1 VRRAVAIA
9 AVVCT
14 QLPTAGADVRTQ
26 ADQLYETAGADFK
39 AGRFQDAIKG
49 FRQAYDLVRDPVY
62 LFNLAQAYR
71 KIFDCVGAAEHYK
84 RFLADA
90 KDVDKATR
98 ASVEQWIGE
107 LAPCV
112 EQRTKEAEATR
123 RYEEADKKRRA
134 DVAARLQRELVDR
147 DRNRRRMGV
156 VIGGVGGGL
165 IVAGGLFGLRARR
178 IGNELREKCM
188 GCDWPAEFE
197 EKEQTAERS
206 DLYAIASVAT
216 GTAAV
221 ITGIV
226 IYLRGRRANERVLVA
241 PTPNGAT
248 VSVRF

>member
-1 VRRAVAIA
+1 
-9 AVVCT
+9 
-14 QLPTAGADVRTQ
+14 
-26 ADQLYETAGADFK
+26 
-39 AGRFQDAIKG
+39 
-49 FRQAYDLVRDPVY
+49 
-62 LFNLAQAYR
+62 
-71 KIFDCVGAAEHYK
+71 
-84 RFLADA
+84 
-90 KDVDKATR
+90 
-98 ASVEQWIGE
+98 
-107 LAPCV
+107 
-112 EQRTKEAEATR
+112 
-123 RYEEADKKRRA
+123 
-134 DVAARLQRELVDR
+134 
-147 DRNRRRMGV
+147 MGV